1 MGQRLEKQLGQPFV
15 IENRVGGGG
24 IIGTDAVAK
33 STPDG
38 YTLLVMS
45 NTQTVNE
52 SLRATKPY
60 KLMTDLVPVAPLNYS
75 DLLLV
80 VHPSVPA
87 KNLQELIALARANP
101 GELDY
106 ASVRPGHALHMAGEL
121 FESMAG
127 LDIVHVPHKE
137 SSGARAA
144 VMGGQVEMMFDAITA
159 MSKLAEAGKV
169 RAIASSGQRA
179 RRYAGRPDGVGG
191 WRPGYDAVICARH
204 HGAGGTPKPIV
215 DRLNA
220 EIQKV
225 VAQPEVKADFA
236 KQGAVPMQMWADE
249 FGTFLAQDIEKW
261 ARVVKA
267 SGAKVDYRARARGAG
282 GRAPRACDAG
292 AEHRADHRHAERER
306 EHPDDHPAR
315 ILRLHQDHGA
325 GDVVV
330 QRLLARY

>member
-1 MGQRLEKQLGQPFV
+1 MKPVTPPRLHVLCCALAAFALTGAAAAQTYPDKPVKIISPFSAGGPADVYARYMGQRLEKPLGQTFV

-24 IIGTDAVAK
+24 VIGTDAAAK
-33 STPDG
+33 SPPDG

-52 SLRATKPY
+52 SLREKKPY

-87 KNLQELIALARANP
+87 KNLQELIALAKANP
-101 GELDY
+101 GKLNY
-106 ASVRPGHALHMAGEL
+106 ASSGPGTPYHMAGEL
-121 FESMAG
+121 FKSMAG

-137 SSGARAA
+137 SSGARTA

-169 RAIASSGQRA
+169 RAIASSGRTRSA
-179 RRYAGRPDGVGG
+179 VMPDIPTVSEAGV
-191 WRPGYDAVICARH
+191 PGYDAVIWLGIMAP
-204 HGAGGTPKPIV
+204 AGTPKPIV

-225 VAQPEVKADFA
+225 LAQPDVKADFA
-236 KQGAVPMQMWADE
+236 KQGAVPMQMSADE
-249 FGTFLAQDIEKW
+249 FGKFLTQDIEKW
-261 ARVVKA
+261 AKVVKA
-267 SGAKVDYRARARGAG
+267 SGAKVD
-282 GRAPRACDAG
+282 
-292 AEHRADHRHAERER
+292 
-306 EHPDDHPAR
+306 
-315 ILRLHQDHGA
+315 
-325 GDVVV
+325 
-330 QRLLARY
+330 